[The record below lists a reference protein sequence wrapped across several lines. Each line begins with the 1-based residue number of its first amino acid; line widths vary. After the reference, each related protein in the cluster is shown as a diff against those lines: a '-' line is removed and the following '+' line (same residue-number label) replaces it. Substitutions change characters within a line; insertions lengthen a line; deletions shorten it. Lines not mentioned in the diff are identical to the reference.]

1 MKRLNP
7 ETQKPF
13 KRHDTRG
20 KDNKVFFA
28 YTRDLKRDG
37 FFKEIWLSPESMAKQ
52 LVNNA
57 TINRRSYTRKS
68 KRLPRNSASFFRM
81 YPKAKLDYYKLLAEL
96 ESYPD
101 TPYDDLVEM
110 LDSGNLK
117 VLQLLNVTIP
127 G

>member
-1 MKRLNP
+1 M
-7 ETQKPF
+7 
-13 KRHDTRG
+13 
-20 KDNKVFFA
+20 
-28 YTRDLKRDG
+28 KRDG

-57 TINRRSYTRKS
+57 TINRRAYTRKS
-68 KRLPRNSASFFRM
+68 KRLPRNSVSFFRM

-101 TPYDDLVEM
+101 TPYNDLVEM